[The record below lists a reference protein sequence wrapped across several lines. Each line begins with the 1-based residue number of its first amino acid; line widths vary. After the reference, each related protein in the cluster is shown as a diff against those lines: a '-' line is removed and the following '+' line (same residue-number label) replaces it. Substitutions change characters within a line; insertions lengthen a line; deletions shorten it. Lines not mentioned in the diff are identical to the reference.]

1 MSERLM
7 YVDPEVAA
15 LELKCPKETE
25 VSFKRLKQQ
34 IDD

>member
-1 MSERLM
+1 MSERLT

-15 LELKCPKETE
+15 LELKCPKEID

-34 IDD
+34 VDD